1 MENLIARKLD
11 RFPLTLKFIVHL
23 EYFDGHL
30 LSLFEN
36 EEGDIYLYSWCDV
49 DDLHNRWLVLRVTP
63 KTLKSYIEGQLS
75 LRDLIVNPVD
85 CFLYSL
91 DIDSKFEI
99 VNSYLI
105 QPHNLPELYIPD
117 PDTYYSISELN
128 SKTREKDLSL
138 IQQKLATDE
147 SSLLVSLRPS
157 P

>member
-1 MENLIARKLD
+1 M
-11 RFPLTLKFIVHL
+11 
-23 EYFDGHL
+23 
-30 LSLFEN
+30 
-36 EEGDIYLYSWCDV
+36 
-49 DDLHNRWLVLRVTP
+49 DDLHNRWLVFRVTQ
-63 KTLKSYIEGQLS
+63 KMLKSYIEGQLS

-85 CFLYSL
+85 GFLYSL

-105 QPHNLPELYIPD
+105 QPHNLPELYMPE

-128 SKTREKDLSL
+128 SETREKDLSL